1 METGNQLNNAFIET
15 TLNESMLTE
24 VDDLD
29 TTVVDNATR

>member
-1 METGNQLNNAFIET
+1 METGDRLNTAFIET

-29 TTVVDNATR
+29 TTVVDEATR